1 MSCVMDIFYKEIIN
15 HGRLRDLG
23 NSGMMWCGYAMELGR
38 MLRSKLERRSQ
49 PLPDRPLPEAAA
61 YGKR

>member
-1 MSCVMDIFYKEIIN
+1 MDIFYKEIIN

-38 MLRSKLERRSQ
+38 MLRSKLERVGGRGSGGSPAEVGALSQ
-49 PLPDRPLPEAAA
+49 
-61 YGKR
+61 